1 MKENNS
7 LIINQNSQAVGSI
20 NLPGS
25 KSISNRVLLLAALS
39 SGKVK
44 IFNLLISEDSKV
56 MINALLKLGVKVLV
70 KNEYTVVYGKDC
82 KFKNKNL
89 KINVMNS
96 GITMRFLTATLSIIG
111 GDYILDGIPRM
122 RERPIKSLVESLKN
136 IGCQIYYK
144 NNNGFPPLKIKNK
157 SSEIKQSII
166 EIDGSASSQYIS
178 ALIIGLA
185 TLKSRIKIKINGQ
198 KISFPYVLMTLKLLK
213 TFNVN
218 YKINKNHNEIVIQSS
233 KLKSPKEFF
242 IEPDLSSASY
252 FATMAI
258 IGGGPIKLFNVK
270 KKSLQGDFRFFQIL
284 KDFGF
289 TLSFKKEF
297 LIISNETHKKV
308 PGFDLDLS
316 DIPDVAMTLAI
327 LALFSKSKCT
337 LRNIGSWRLKETD
350 RLQAMHTE
358 LKKIGARTEIKKDNF
373 TVYPLVNLNKKP
385 VFNTY
390 NDHRMAMCLSLLSF
404 ALKKITILDPKC
416 VVKTFPDYFKKMKKV
431 TQPPIITI
439 DGPSASGK
447 GTVSDL
453 LAKKT
458 GFTKIDSGRFYRVLS
473 LYFSKKKINDP
484 DLYYKNKALN
494 FKAFFKFL
502 HKSHCEKELR
512 SEENS
517 LKTSYYSSFLVVREI
532 INKFL
537 LKQVLFPG
545 VIFEGRDMAKI
556 FDNSCL
562 KIYLTA
568 NISVRARRRH
578 KQLIK
583 KGINVNIADVKK
595 GLINRDSADKIRKHS
610 PLKLL
615 SDHTVIDSSF
625 KNVNMVVSDILNL
638 YLKIIH

>member
-70 KNEYTVVYGKDC
+70 KNEYTLVYGKDC

-185 TLKSRIKIKINGQ
+185 TLKRRIKIKIKGQ
-198 KISFPYVLMTLKLLK
+198 KNSFPYVLMTLKLLK

-218 YKINKNHNEIVIQSS
+218 YRINKNHNEIVIQSS

-252 FATMAI
+252 FAAMAI
-258 IGGGPIKLFNVK
+258 FGGGPIKLFNVK

-297 LIISNETHKKV
+297 LIINNETHKKV
-308 PGFDLDLS
+308 PSFDLDLS

-350 RLQAMHTE
+350 RLQAMH
-358 LKKIGARTEIKKDNF
+358 K
-373 TVYPLVNLNKKP
+373 
-385 VFNTY
+385 
-390 NDHRMAMCLSLLSF
+390 
-404 ALKKITILDPKC
+404 
-416 VVKTFPDYFKKMKKV
+416 
-431 TQPPIITI
+431 
-439 DGPSASGK
+439 
-447 GTVSDL
+447 
-453 LAKKT
+453 
-458 GFTKIDSGRFYRVLS
+458 
-473 LYFSKKKINDP
+473 
-484 DLYYKNKALN
+484 
-494 FKAFFKFL
+494 
-502 HKSHCEKELR
+502 
-512 SEENS
+512 
-517 LKTSYYSSFLVVREI
+517 
-532 INKFL
+532 
-537 LKQVLFPG
+537 
-545 VIFEGRDMAKI
+545 
-556 FDNSCL
+556 
-562 KIYLTA
+562 
-568 NISVRARRRH
+568 
-578 KQLIK
+578 
-583 KGINVNIADVKK
+583 
-595 GLINRDSADKIRKHS
+595 
-610 PLKLL
+610 
-615 SDHTVIDSSF
+615 
-625 KNVNMVVSDILNL
+625 
-638 YLKIIH
+638 

>member
-7 LIINQNSQAVGSI
+7 FVINQNSHAVGSI

-39 SGKVK
+39 RGKVK

-56 MINALLKLGVKVLV
+56 MINALSKLGVKVFV
-70 KNEYTVVYGKDC
+70 KNKYTLVHGKDC

-96 GITMRFLTATLSIIG
+96 GITMRFLTAALSIIG
-111 GDYILDGIPRM
+111 GDYVIDGIPRM
-122 RERPIKSLVESLKN
+122 RERPIKSLVEALKN
-136 IGCQIYYK
+136 IGCQTYYK
-144 NNNGFPPLKIKNK
+144 SNYGFPPIKIKNK

-185 TLKSRIKIKINGQ
+185 TLKKRIKIKIKG
-198 KISFPYVLMTLKLLK
+198 KKVSFPYVLMTLKLLK

-218 YKINKNHNEIVIQSS
+218 YRINEDQNEIIIQSGQ
-233 KLKSPKEFF
+233 LKSPEEFF

-252 FATMAI
+252 FAAMAI
-258 IGGGPIKLFNVK
+258 LGGGPIKLHKVK
-270 KKSLQGDFRFFQIL
+270 KNSLQGDFRFFQIL

-289 TLSFKKEF
+289 TILFKKEF
-297 LIISNETHKKV
+297 LIVSNQSFKKL
-308 PGFDLDLS
+308 PGFNLDLA

-350 RLQAMHTE
+350 RLYAMQNE
-358 LKKIGARTEIKKDNF
+358 LNKIGARTEIKKDNITIF
-373 TVYPLVNLNKKP
+373 PLDTFNKKP

-404 ALKKITILDPKC
+404 LLNKITILNPNC
-416 VVKTFPDYFKKMKKV
+416 VVKTFPEYFYKMKKV

-447 GTVSDL
+447 GTISGL
-453 LAKKT
+453 LANKT

-473 LYFSKKKINDP
+473 LYFVKKKIKNP
-484 DLYYKNKALN
+484 DLHYKNKVLPS
-494 FKAFFKFL
+494 KSLFKFL
-502 HKSHCEKELR
+502 LKSHCEKELR

-517 LKTSYYSSFLVVREI
+517 LKTSYYSSFSVVRKI
-532 INKFL
+532 INAFL
-537 LKQVLFPG
+537 KKQVSFPG

-556 FDNSCL
+556 FDDSCL
-562 KIYLTA
+562 KIFLTA
-568 NISVRARRRH
+568 DNDVRAQRRH

-583 KGINVNIADVKK
+583 KGNNVSITNVKK
-595 GLINRDSADKIRKHS
+595 ALINRDSADKKRKIS
-610 PLKLL
+610 PLKLS
-615 SDHTVIDSSF
+615 SDHIVIDSSF
-625 KNVNMVVSDILNL
+625 KTVNMVVSDILNL
-638 YLKIIH
+638 YSRIVH